1 MYDVVIKEV
10 DAESGE
16 CDPLPFASVVVL
28 HNMFENSLNV
38 KTGLCFP
45 QGLCWSLLP
54 VLSWPDSFVT
64 ADQNQQRNVVAA
76 VGRPRPVNE
85 DRPAGA
91 PRVRRNLRN
100 RLLARRLLEAEQDA
114 QVEEVG
120 AEQDGTEFQTH
131 GKIGAKKQRKLEEKE
146 QRKAQREAEEAE
158 REERRKLQMKRDED
172 RKKDEERLRLE
183 EQQKEEEL
191 KKAWEEKQRRE
202 HDEYLKLKEAFT
214 VEEEGIE
221 VQPDE
226 EESQNLLQEFIGYI
240 KSMKVVLLE
249 DLASHFGL
257 RTQEAINRVQ
267 DLIAEGTLTG
277 VLDDRGKFIY
287 ITEQELAAV
296 AQFIRQQGRISIVEL
311 AQASNTL
318 INLNPESRSI
328 PESVA

>member
-1 MYDVVIKEV
+1 MD
-10 DAESGE
+10 
-16 CDPLPFASVVVL
+16 
-28 HNMFENSLNV
+28 
-38 KTGLCFP
+38 
-45 QGLCWSLLP
+45 P
-54 VLSWPDSFVT
+54 VLYVLAATVILILIVFVSRIKRHVQK
-64 ADQNQQRNVVAA
+64 DQNQQRNVLAA
-76 VGRPRPVNE
+76 AGRPRPVNE
-85 DRPAGA
+85 DRPPGP

-114 QVEEVG
+114 QVEEIE
-120 AEQDGTEFQTH
+120 AEQDGTEFQTR

-183 EQQKEEEL
+183 EQRKEEEL

-202 HDEYLKLKEAFT
+202 HEEYLKLKEAFT

-221 VQPDE
+221 VEPDE
-226 EESQNLLQEFIGYI
+226 EESQNLLQEFINYI
-240 KSMKVVLLE
+240 KSTKVVLLE

-318 INLNPESRSI
+318 INLNPESKSI
-328 PESVA
+328 PETVA

>member
-1 MYDVVIKEV
+1 M
-10 DAESGE
+10 
-16 CDPLPFASVVVL
+16 DPVLYVLAATIILILIVFASGIRRQVQ
-28 HNMFENSLNV
+28 
-38 KTGLCFP
+38 K
-45 QGLCWSLLP
+45 
-54 VLSWPDSFVT
+54 

-240 KSMKVVLLE
+240 KSIKVVLLE

-328 PESVA
+328 PETVA

>member
-1 MYDVVIKEV
+1 M
-10 DAESGE
+10 
-16 CDPLPFASVVVL
+16 DPVLYVLAATIILILIVFASGIRRQVQ
-28 HNMFENSLNV
+28 
-38 KTGLCFP
+38 K
-45 QGLCWSLLP
+45 
-54 VLSWPDSFVT
+54 
-64 ADQNQQRNVVAA
+64 DQNQQRNVVAA

-240 KSMKVVLLE
+240 KSIKVVLLE

-328 PESVA
+328 PETVA

>member
-1 MYDVVIKEV
+1 M
-10 DAESGE
+10 
-16 CDPLPFASVVVL
+16 DPVLYVLAATIILILIVFASRIRRHVQ
-28 HNMFENSLNV
+28 
-38 KTGLCFP
+38 K
-45 QGLCWSLLP
+45 
-54 VLSWPDSFVT
+54 
-64 ADQNQQRNVVAA
+64 DQNQQRNVLAA
-76 VGRPRPVNE
+76 AGRPRPVNE

-114 QVEEVG
+114 QVEEIE
-120 AEQDGTEFQTH
+120 AEQDGTEFQTR

-172 RKKDEERLRLE
+172 RKKDEERVRLE
-183 EQQKEEEL
+183 EQRKEEEL

-202 HDEYLKLKEAFT
+202 HEEYLKLKEAFT

-221 VQPDE
+221 VEPDE
-226 EESQNLLQEFIGYI
+226 EESQNLLQEFINYI
-240 KSMKVVLLE
+240 KSTKVVLLE

-318 INLNPESRSI
+318 INLNPESKSI
-328 PESVA
+328 PETVA

>member
-1 MYDVVIKEV
+1 M
-10 DAESGE
+10 
-16 CDPLPFASVVVL
+16 DPVLYVLAATIILILIVFASRIRRHVQ
-28 HNMFENSLNV
+28 
-38 KTGLCFP
+38 K
-45 QGLCWSLLP
+45 
-54 VLSWPDSFVT
+54 
-64 ADQNQQRNVVAA
+64 ADQNQQRNVLAA
-76 VGRPRPVNE
+76 AGRPRPVNE

-114 QVEEVG
+114 QVEEIE
-120 AEQDGTEFQTH
+120 AEQDGTEFQTR

-172 RKKDEERLRLE
+172 RKKDEERVRLE
-183 EQQKEEEL
+183 EQRKEEEL

-202 HDEYLKLKEAFT
+202 HEEYLKLKEAFT

-221 VQPDE
+221 VEPDE
-226 EESQNLLQEFIGYI
+226 EESQNLLQEFINYI
-240 KSMKVVLLE
+240 KSTKVVLLE

-318 INLNPESRSI
+318 INLNPESKSI
-328 PESVA
+328 PETVA

>member
-1 MYDVVIKEV
+1 MDWNLRGEDQRIRQFVI
-10 DAESGE
+10 
-16 CDPLPFASVVVL
+16 
-28 HNMFENSLNV
+28 
-38 KTGLCFP
+38 
-45 QGLCWSLLP
+45 P
-54 VLSWPDSFVT
+54 VWKAGT

>member
-1 MYDVVIKEV
+1 MEQKLAVQPCELWLVYEDEAFSL
-10 DAESGE
+10 DQGE
-16 CDPLPFASVVVL
+16 
-28 HNMFENSLNV
+28 
-38 KTGLCFP
+38 
-45 QGLCWSLLP
+45 
-54 VLSWPDSFVT
+54 

>member
-1 MYDVVIKEV
+1 M
-10 DAESGE
+10 
-16 CDPLPFASVVVL
+16 DPVLYVLAAAIILILIVFASRIRGQVR
-28 HNMFENSLNV
+28 
-38 KTGLCFP
+38 K
-45 QGLCWSLLP
+45 
-54 VLSWPDSFVT
+54 
-64 ADQNQQRNVVAA
+64 DQNQQRNVVAA
-76 VGRPRPVNE
+76 AGRPRPVNE

-183 EQQKEEEL
+183 EQRKEEEL
-191 KKAWEEKQRRE
+191 KKAWEEKQRQE

-226 EESQNLLQEFIGYI
+226 EESQNLLQEFIDYI
-240 KSMKVVLLE
+240 KSTKVVLLE
-249 DLASHFGL
+249 DLASQFGL

-328 PESVA
+328 PETVA

>member
-1 MYDVVIKEV
+1 MD
-10 DAESGE
+10 
-16 CDPLPFASVVVL
+16 
-28 HNMFENSLNV
+28 
-38 KTGLCFP
+38 
-45 QGLCWSLLP
+45 P
-54 VLSWPDSFVT
+54 VLYVLAATVILILIVFVSRIKRHVQK
-64 ADQNQQRNVVAA
+64 ADQNQQRNVLAA
-76 VGRPRPVNE
+76 AGRPRPVNE
-85 DRPAGA
+85 DRPPGP

-114 QVEEVG
+114 QVEEIE
-120 AEQDGTEFQTH
+120 AEQDGTEFQTR

-183 EQQKEEEL
+183 EQRKEEEL

-202 HDEYLKLKEAFT
+202 HEEYLKLKEAFT

-221 VQPDE
+221 VEPDE
-226 EESQNLLQEFIGYI
+226 EESQNLLQEFINYI
-240 KSMKVVLLE
+240 KSTKVVLLE

-318 INLNPESRSI
+318 INLNPESKSI
-328 PESVA
+328 PETVA

>member
-1 MYDVVIKEV
+1 MELIF
-10 DAESGE
+10 SQR
-16 CDPLPFASVVVL
+16 SQ
-28 HNMFENSLNV
+28 H
-38 KTGLCFP
+38 T
-45 QGLCWSLLP
+45 
-54 VLSWPDSFVT
+54 
-64 ADQNQQRNVVAA
+64 DQNQQRNVVAA